1 MPSDIMV
8 WDLET
13 IPDIAGFARA
23 NNLINK
29 SPDEIRSALGDEF
42 PKFADSDEVARV

>member
-23 NNLINK
+23 NNLIDE
-29 SPDEIRSALGDEF
+29 SPNEIRTAMGMNSL
-42 PKFADSDEVARV
+42 S